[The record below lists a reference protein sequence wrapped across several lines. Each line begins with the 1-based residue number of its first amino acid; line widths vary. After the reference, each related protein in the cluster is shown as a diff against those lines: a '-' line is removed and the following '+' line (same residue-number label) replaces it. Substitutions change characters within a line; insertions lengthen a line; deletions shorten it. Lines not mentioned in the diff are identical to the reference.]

1 MGRKRHCRYTG
12 LTSLQLVQTWQWGQL
27 PHSAPS
33 IRLPALTHR
42 MSVRAWI
49 LAHWRRWGLH
59 PGWRHAIRVGG
70 HRRASHAWH
79 WGREAVRSSGHA
91 VVASVLGWS
100 RIHPRRPVMLQI
112 TYTFRFQSRLFPSQ
126 GNESSILA
134 ADHRWLATVSSRWP
148 RRPALVD
155 GMSSRGGD
163 WSLSQFGHEW
173 QVLLVHTCLVL
184 CWLRRLTARWS
195 VCSKWATHTHTHTSV

>member
-1 MGRKRHCRYTG
+1 MQKNPKRIFTIKIDG
-12 LTSLQLVQTWQWGQL
+12 KKDTADILVSLLCNESKPDSGVNSHT
-27 PHSAPS
+27 PPRHD
-33 IRLPALTHR
+33 RLSALTHR

-70 HRRASHAWH
+70 HRRASHARH

-91 VVASVLGWS
+91 VEASVLGWS
-100 RIHPRRPVMLQI
+100 RIHPRRPVMLHI
-112 TYTFRFQSRLFPSQ
+112 TYTFRFKSRLFPSQ

-134 ADHRWLATVSSRWP
+134 ADHRWLVTVSSRSP
-148 RRPALVD
+148 RCPALVD

-163 WSLSQFGHEW
+163 WSLSQFGHE
-173 QVLLVHTCLVL
+173 
-184 CWLRRLTARWS
+184 
-195 VCSKWATHTHTHTSV
+195 